1 MGTRPY
7 HRDLDGQACLGP
19 EERTERCAGLA
30 GGRSAAG
37 GINMQTELFS
47 VKTQLKAPVV
57 AHYRAAIWTL
67 LILAPVIS
75 EVLSGST
82 RLS

>member
-1 MGTRPY
+1 
-7 HRDLDGQACLGP
+7 
-19 EERTERCAGLA
+19 
-30 GGRSAAG
+30 
-37 GINMQTELFS
+37 MQTELFS

-57 AHYRAAIWTL
+57 VHYRAAIWTL